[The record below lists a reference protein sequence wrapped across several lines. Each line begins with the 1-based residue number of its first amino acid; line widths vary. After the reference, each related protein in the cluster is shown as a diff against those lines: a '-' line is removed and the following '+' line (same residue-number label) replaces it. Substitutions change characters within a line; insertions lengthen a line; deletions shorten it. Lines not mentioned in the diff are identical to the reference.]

1 MAVYAD
7 ARRTLA
13 GDAGSHET
21 HRRINAEIAQE
32 KAAALGRAGERLEAA
47 LAHVSSLGRRLDTAG
62 DPAEQARL
70 LGEYETARVR
80 ALHAR
85 LALVIQREALGLR
98 HHRSSTSSFPSR
110 PGAPR
115 PGPRSRRGRPRRRD
129 ASACSTQAP
138 GTIALIWNPDAETM
152 PRAARER
159 LQLERLR
166 DTLRWVGERVAFHR
180 ERLGP
185 ATVGALSD
193 LAGLPFVRKTDLREQ
208 YPFGL
213 LAVPRREVARIHAS
227 SGTKGKPT
235 VAAYTAGDLD
245 VWREVMA
252 RALTAA
258 GARRGDLLHVAF
270 GYGLFTGGLGFHDGA
285 ERVGMTVVPVSSG
298 NTARH
303 HLLLQD
309 FKPDVI
315 AATPSFALHLAETL
329 ADQGGKPRELGLRV
343 GVFGAEPWTDGIR
356 TALERAFDLQA
367 FDIYGLSEI
376 IGPGVAGE
384 CEARDG
390 LHIADDHF
398 LPEIIDPAS
407 GTVLPPGREGELV
420 FTTVTKRAMPLV
432 RYRTGDIT
440 TLTMDPCRCGRTSA
454 RMARVKGRSD
464 DMLIVKGVNLYPSEI
479 ERTLL
484 AVEEL
489 APHYQLVVD
498 RAADPGAARGAGR
511 ARTGADRALRG
522 LRPRPSRDRL
532 AAAARDRA
540 APAGDGPERRAH
552 DRGPSH
558 NPSIRRQG
566 GACDRARVGVS

>member
-1 MAVYAD
+1 
-7 ARRTLA
+7 
-13 GDAGSHET
+13 
-21 HRRINAEIAQE
+21 
-32 KAAALGRAGERLEAA
+32 
-47 LAHVSSLGRRLDTAG
+47 
-62 DPAEQARL
+62 
-70 LGEYETARVR
+70 
-80 ALHAR
+80 
-85 LALVIQREALGLR
+85 
-98 HHRSSTSSFPSR
+98 
-110 PGAPR
+110 
-115 PGPRSRRGRPRRRD
+115 
-129 ASACSTQAP
+129 
-138 GTIALIWNPDAETM
+138 LIWNPEAETM

-159 LQLERLR
+159 LQLHRLQ
-166 DTLRWVGERVAFHR
+166 DIIRWAMEHVPFHR
-180 ERLGP
+180 AQLGG
-185 ATVGALSD
+185 ATVRTLAD
-193 LAGLPFVRKTDLREQ
+193 LASLPFVRKTDLREQ

-245 VWREVMA
+245 LWREVMA

-258 GARRGDLLHVAF
+258 GTRRGDLLHIAF

-329 ADQGGKPRELGLRV
+329 AEQGGKPRDLGLRV
-343 GVFGAEPWTDGIR
+343 GIFGAEPWTDGIR
-356 TALERAFDLQA
+356 IAIERAFGLSA

-420 FTTVTKRAMPLV
+420 FTTVTKQAMPLV

-440 TLTMDPCRCGRTSA
+440 TLTVEPCRCGRTSA

-498 RAADPGAARGAGR
+498 RGATLARLEVQVEPAPELI
-511 ARTGADRALRG
+511 ARCGGFATDHPEIASLR
-522 LRPRPSRDRL
+522 
-532 AAAARDRA
+532 
-540 APAGDGPERRAH
+540 RRATEQL
-552 DRGPSH
+552 
-558 NPSIRRQG
+558 RQATG
-566 GACDRARVGVS
+566 LGVELTIVAPRTIPRSEGKAVRVIERW

>member
-1 MAVYAD
+1 
-7 ARRTLA
+7 
-13 GDAGSHET
+13 
-21 HRRINAEIAQE
+21 
-32 KAAALGRAGERLEAA
+32 
-47 LAHVSSLGRRLDTAG
+47 
-62 DPAEQARL
+62 
-70 LGEYETARVR
+70 
-80 ALHAR
+80 
-85 LALVIQREALGLR
+85 
-98 HHRSSTSSFPSR
+98 
-110 PGAPR
+110 
-115 PGPRSRRGRPRRRD
+115 
-129 ASACSTQAP
+129 
-138 GTIALIWNPDAETM
+138 LIWNPEAETM
-152 PRAARER
+152 PQAARER
-159 LQLERLR
+159 LQLQRLQ
-166 DTLRWVGERVAFHR
+166 DAIRWAIEHVPFHR
-180 ERLGP
+180 DRLGG
-185 ATVGALSD
+185 ATVRNLAD
-193 LAGLPFVRKTDLREQ
+193 LASLPFVRKTDLREQ

-235 VAAYTAGDLD
+235 VAAYTAVDLD
-245 VWREVMA
+245 LWREVMA

-258 GARRGDLLHVAF
+258 GTRRGDLLHIAF

-329 ADQGGKPRELGLRV
+329 AEQGGKPRDLGLRV
-343 GVFGAEPWTDGIR
+343 GIFGAEPWTDGIR
-356 TALERAFDLQA
+356 IAIERAFGLSA

-440 TLTMDPCRCGRTSA
+440 TLTVEPCRCGRTSA

-464 DMLIVKGVNLYPSEI
+464 DMLIVKGVNLYPSEV

-484 AVEEL
+484 AVEDL

-498 RAADPGAARGAGR
+498 RGATLARLEVQVEPAPELIARCGGFAADHPEIAS
-511 ARTGADRALRG
+511 LR
-522 LRPRPSRDRL
+522 
-532 AAAARDRA
+532 
-540 APAGDGPERRAH
+540 RRATEQLRQATGLGVELTIVAPRTIPRSEGKAVRVIE
-552 DRGPSH
+552 RG
-558 NPSIRRQG
+558 
-566 GACDRARVGVS
+566 

>member
-1 MAVYAD
+1 
-7 ARRTLA
+7 
-13 GDAGSHET
+13 
-21 HRRINAEIAQE
+21 
-32 KAAALGRAGERLEAA
+32 
-47 LAHVSSLGRRLDTAG
+47 
-62 DPAEQARL
+62 
-70 LGEYETARVR
+70 
-80 ALHAR
+80 
-85 LALVIQREALGLR
+85 
-98 HHRSSTSSFPSR
+98 
-110 PGAPR
+110 
-115 PGPRSRRGRPRRRD
+115 
-129 ASACSTQAP
+129 
-138 GTIALIWNPDAETM
+138 LIWNPEAETM

-159 LQLERLR
+159 LQLQRLQ
-166 DTLRWVGERVAFHR
+166 DTVRWAVEHVPFHR
-180 ERLGP
+180 ERLGG
-185 ATVGALSD
+185 ATVRTLAD
-193 LAGLPFVRKTDLREQ
+193 LASLPFVRKTDLREQ

-213 LAVPRREVARIHAS
+213 LAVPRPEVARIHAS

-245 VWREVMA
+245 LWREVMA

-258 GARRGDLLHVAF
+258 GTRRGDLLHIAF

-329 ADQGGKPRELGLRV
+329 AEQGGKPRDLGLRV
-343 GVFGAEPWTDGIR
+343 GIFGAEPWTDGIR
-356 TALERAFDLQA
+356 IAIERALGLRA

-420 FTTVTKRAMPLV
+420 FTAVTKRAMPLV

-440 TLTMDPCRCGRTSA
+440 TLTVEPCRCGRTSA

-464 DMLIVKGVNLYPSEI
+464 DMLIVKGVNLYPSEV

-498 RAADPGAARGAGR
+498 RGATLARLEVQVEPAPELIARCGGFAADHPEIAS
-511 ARTGADRALRG
+511 LR
-522 LRPRPSRDRL
+522 R
-532 AAAARDRA
+532 RA
-540 APAGDGPERRAH
+540 AEQLRQATGLGVELTIVAPRTIPRSEGKAVRVIER
-552 DRGPSH
+552 G
-558 NPSIRRQG
+558 
-566 GACDRARVGVS
+566 

>member
-1 MAVYAD
+1 
-7 ARRTLA
+7 
-13 GDAGSHET
+13 
-21 HRRINAEIAQE
+21 
-32 KAAALGRAGERLEAA
+32 
-47 LAHVSSLGRRLDTAG
+47 
-62 DPAEQARL
+62 
-70 LGEYETARVR
+70 
-80 ALHAR
+80 
-85 LALVIQREALGLR
+85 
-98 HHRSSTSSFPSR
+98 
-110 PGAPR
+110 
-115 PGPRSRRGRPRRRD
+115 
-129 ASACSTQAP
+129 
-138 GTIALIWNPDAETM
+138 LIWNPEAETM

-159 LQLERLR
+159 LQLHRLQ
-166 DTLRWVGERVAFHR
+166 DIICWAVEHVPFHR
-180 ERLGP
+180 AQLGG
-185 ATVGALSD
+185 ATVRALAD
-193 LAGLPFVRKTDLREQ
+193 LASLPFVRKTDLREQ

-245 VWREVMA
+245 LWREVMA

-258 GARRGDLLHVAF
+258 GTRRGDLLHIAF

-329 ADQGGKPRELGLRV
+329 AEQGGKPRDLGLRV
-343 GVFGAEPWTDGIR
+343 GIFGAEPWTDGIR
-356 TALERAFDLQA
+356 IAIERAFGLSA

-420 FTTVTKRAMPLV
+420 FTTVTKQAMPLV

-440 TLTMDPCRCGRTSA
+440 TLTVEPCRCGRTSA

-498 RAADPGAARGAGR
+498 RGATLARLEVQVEPAPELIARCGGFAADHPEIAS
-511 ARTGADRALRG
+511 LR
-522 LRPRPSRDRL
+522 
-532 AAAARDRA
+532 
-540 APAGDGPERRAH
+540 RRATEQLRQATGLGVELTIVAPRTIPRSEGKAVRVIE
-552 DRGPSH
+552 RG
-558 NPSIRRQG
+558 
-566 GACDRARVGVS
+566 